1 MKIQLRFFASMRE
14 KLGMSEEL
22 VELPEGINTVGEV
35 RLWLIA
41 RGDLWAEVLA
51 EGLALRMAYNLEM
64 CDAATAIVDGAEV
77 AFFPPVTG
85 G

>member
-14 KLGMSEEL
+14 KLGCSEEI
-22 VELPEGINTVGEV
+22 VELPEQIKTVGEV
-35 RLWLIA
+35 RNYLIG
-41 RGDLWAEVLA
+41 RGGAWAEVLA
-51 EGLALRMAYNLEM
+51 EGRAVRMAYNLQMTGAE
-64 CDAATAIVDGAEV
+64 TLIEDGAEV